1 MNKPLLRIVQV
12 ALILTFFSFT
22 SIQDA
27 PEWKI
32 GKSHSKI
39 GFSVNHFFTPVEGY
53 FNDYEGSLKFDPENL
68 AGSSANF
75 NVKVASVNT
84 DNEKRDSDL
93 KSDSFFNVEKFPE
106 MKFTSTGFSKTDEGY
121 VVKGN
126 LTVKDVTKPVEVPF
140 QVLGVGPNP
149 WKKNSLIMG
158 IKGSFKINRNDY
170 GVGTGNWA
178 ATAVVGGEV
187 TINVLLELNRDE

>member
-22 SIQDA
+22 SNQDA

-84 DNEKRDSDL
+84 DNEKRDNDL

-121 VVKGN
+121 VVEGN

>member
-32 GKSHSKI
+32 GKSHCKI

-84 DNEKRDSDL
+84 DNEKRDNDL